1 MAKTN
6 YLDLLGKNNKYMAA
20 FNKYSPYLGFLS
32 SMQKGGN
39 MARNATEGLM
49 DYGVSQI
56 PGVGQAYQGVKL
68 FNQATGGLNF
78 NKMLGIKNPLGQF
91 GDRIFGRRKTAE
103 EEQAADPE
111 YAKYMAMLSD
121 IQNTSAAGERAALEK
136 RKAIQPMQEK
146 AVSDYMDI
154 LQNGLSSRQLAPVY
168 AAGEAR
174 NRAIGA
180 GAEAGLM
187 SQVANRGMGGG
198 IQAGLEA
205 AVQANRNAL
214 SADLNSR
221 ITQQQIAARPGMLGQ
236 AANLTMGMENQVQQ
250 ELAQAAMNRLN
261 ASQVGLSAYNAAQQN
276 ERLKESI
283 ANERAQARATEMGA
297 LIGKFGPD
305 IAKAIKGLTT
315 RKAAV
320 PGQPVTP
327 ETPYVL
333 EEGSTPTVGN
343 DTSGALTDAGTKV
356 SEEPYNPL
364 SMGTESIGALGDISQ
379 NPDVTGIKML
389 PVEPSTR
396 VRLDL
401 TFDPNGTLPIGT
413 RKTLNGVN
421 FFKTKSGWAKSY
433 EQLPGLSIGGSDLL
447 DSISGV
453 TGPNSQIGP
462 GSSLNSGQGFVKFW

>member
-6 YLDLLGKNNKYMAA
+6 YLDLLGKDNKYMAA
-20 FNKYSPYLGFLS
+20 LNKYSPYLSFFS

-39 MARNATEGLM
+39 IARNATEGLM

-56 PGVGQAYQGVKL
+56 PGIGQAYQGVKL
-68 FNQATGGLNF
+68 FNQATGGINF
-78 NKMLGIKNPLGQF
+78 NKMLGIKNPLGQI
-91 GDRIFGRRKTAE
+91 GDRLFGRRKTAE

-121 IQNTSAAGERAALEK
+121 MQNAGAASERAALEK
-136 RKAIQPMQEK
+136 KQAIQPMQEK
-146 AVSDYMDI
+146 AIADYMDI

-180 GAEAGLM
+180 SAEAGLM

-221 ITQQQIAARPGMLGQ
+221 ITQQQIAARPAMLGQ
-236 AANLTMGMENQVQQ
+236 AANLTMSMENQVQQ

-276 ERLKESI
+276 ERLKEQI
-283 ANERAQARATEMGA
+283 ANEQAQARATEIGA
-297 LIGKFGPD
+297 LVGKFGPD

-315 RKAAV
+315 KKAAV
-320 PGQPVTP
+320 PGQPATP
-327 ETPYVL
+327 ATPAQPATPAPPVAQG
-333 EEGSTPTVGN
+333 GSTPTEN
-343 DTSGALTDAGTKV
+343 NNTSGAFPEILGGVTLPTMGRDAARPMFQGGREMPVSFQTADMLNMQYPFALEGQSYPGPDGAMFTKRFGRWV
-356 SEEPYNPL
+356 KSYGNPSL
-364 SMGTESIGALGDISQ
+364 STGNFDAIRILDNLPNIGAPG
-379 NPDVTGIKML
+379 TT
-389 PVEPSTR
+389 TR
-396 VRLDL
+396 A
-401 TFDPNGTLPIGT
+401 
-413 RKTLNGVN
+413 GVGA
-421 FFKTKSGWAKSY
+421 F
-433 EQLPGLSIGGSDLL
+433 Q
-447 DSISGV
+447 
-453 TGPNSQIGP
+453 
-462 GSSLNSGQGFVKFW
+462 KFW